1 MIISLKN
8 VDINALRTLF
18 DRTLAVNNSLEFTVS
33 SKSIKSSVANEEQNF
48 WKEWAVSTKG
58 IFESEEFDDVKVLF
72 SNGIYFKNKFLGLFN
87 SQKCDVNITC
97 NEKHE
102 AESFEVIGKTSFG
115 AALKV
120 NMRATRYDLA
130 KDPMEKELHDAL
142 FDLKNAITTFD
153 IEPNIIQE
161 INRLRGL
168 NATADKPVSYV
179 TFEGG
184 NGVIK
189 AYDSSFEFEVSSYEG
204 EPFVAKFPKKSLSL
218 IDHEAI
224 NVAFCHSTDFEFD
237 WFIIKGKN
245 PMVESQC
252 VAMLMT
258 PMASDDSSISDDIFG
273 DDNSWGMG
281 EE

>member
-18 DRTLAVNNSLEFTVS
+18 DRSLVVNNSLDFVIS
-33 SKSIKSSVANEEQNF
+33 SSLIKSSVSNDDQNF

-58 IFESEEFDDVKVLF
+58 LFEADAFDPIKVLF
-72 SNGIYFKNKFLGLFN
+72 SNGMYFKNKFLGLFN

-97 NEKHE
+97 NDKRE

-115 AALKV
+115 ASLKV
-120 NMRATRYDLA
+120 NMRTTRYDLA
-130 KDPMEKELHDAL
+130 KDPMENDLHDAL
-142 FDLKNAITTFD
+142 FNVKNAITTFD

-168 NATADKPVSYV
+168 NAMADNPVSYV
-179 TFEGG
+179 TFKGG
-184 NGVIK
+184 EGVIK

-204 EPFVAKFPKKSLSL
+204 VSFEAKFPKKSLSL

-224 NVAFCHSTDFEFD
+224 NIAFCHSDDFEFD
-237 WFIIKGKN
+237 WFIIKGKS
-245 PMVESQC
+245 PAVESQSI
-252 VAMLMT
+252 AMLMT
-258 PMASDDSSISDDIFG
+258 TIGSDEGSINDDIFG
-273 DDNSWGMG
+273 DDTSWGMS